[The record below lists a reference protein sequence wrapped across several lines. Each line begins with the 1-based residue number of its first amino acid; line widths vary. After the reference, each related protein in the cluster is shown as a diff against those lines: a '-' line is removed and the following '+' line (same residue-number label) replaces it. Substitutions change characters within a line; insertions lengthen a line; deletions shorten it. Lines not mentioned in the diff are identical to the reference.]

1 MSHATPRRSQPSISL
16 EATFRDGRAIAAYL
30 RVAGVHG
37 GARRCVELEDVVVD
51 LYEHGELVGIEL
63 LAPHRVTAEQIDAIL
78 ARRGLGPIDRA
89 ILEPLRA
96 A

>member
-1 MSHATPRRSQPSISL
+1 M
-16 EATFRDGRAIAAYL
+16 
-30 RVAGVHG
+30 
-37 GARRCVELEDVVVD
+37 VD
-51 LYEHGELVGIEL
+51 LDEHGELVGIEL